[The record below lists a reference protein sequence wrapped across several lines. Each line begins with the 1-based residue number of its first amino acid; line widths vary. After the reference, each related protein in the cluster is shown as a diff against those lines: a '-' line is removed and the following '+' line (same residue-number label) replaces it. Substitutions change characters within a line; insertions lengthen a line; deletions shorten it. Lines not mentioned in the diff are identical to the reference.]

1 MSTRGEITMFFA
13 RSFIG
18 RSMLAAL
25 LMTAAPFAF
34 AQAPAAD
41 LSVVHTAGEPGL
53 QWGGCPAFLPKG
65 CGLAVLHGDP
75 SKPNADLFLKVPG
88 KSTIPL
94 HTHTSPERMVLVSGE
109 LHVTYDGQKMTVL
122 KAGSYAY
129 GPAKLPHKGY
139 CASKAPCVLFIA
151 FEAPVDAIPV
161 ETAAK

>member
-1 MSTRGEITMFFA
+1 MFFA
-13 RSFIG
+13 RSFIR
-18 RSMLAAL
+18 RSLQAAL
-25 LMTAAPFAF
+25 LMTAAPLAF

-41 LSVVHTAGEPGL
+41 LPVVRMAGEPAM
-53 QWGGCPAFLPKG
+53 QWGACPAFLPKG

-88 KSTIPL
+88 KSTIPM
-94 HTHTSPERMVLVSGE
+94 HTHTSAERMVLVSGE